1 MPPARRPVRLDSNES
16 RRPFPPN
23 DANSGPFQW
32 RTAHF
37 KYAHA
42 SELEEVLR
50 IDDQA
55 VDQAADRRDCGRVDH
70 PDGGDIRP
78 PACDDR
84 ADSPPPQPIDS
95 TIHST
100 QHPP

>member
-1 MPPARRPVRLDSNES
+1 MISVVLKNRTGRAQASWAGRSPMPPARRPVRLDSNES

-50 IDDQA
+50 VDDQA
-55 VDQAADRRDCGRVDH
+55 VDQAADRRDRGRVDH
-70 PDGGDIRP
+70 PHGGDIR
-78 PACDDR
+78 AVD
-84 ADSPPPQPIDS
+84 
-95 TIHST
+95 
-100 QHPP
+100 